1 MNHQQATDLIERY
14 FAGETS
20 REEETRLKAYFRT
33 GAVSPEL
40 EAYRPLFAYWA
51 GEAAVVAPPR
61 PGRRRVR
68 RLPRI
73 LLAVAASLLLV
84 VLVRFVHQREA
95 PPVSSFPVAQRTP
108 VDWSK
113 HEITDEEEALR
124 FLKTVLKS
132 TSENLT
138 RAPEITI
145 RELREVERILD

>member
-1 MNHQQATDLIERY
+1 MNHQQANELIERY

-20 REEETRLKAYFRT
+20 REEERKLKDYFGA

-51 GEAAVVAPPR
+51 EEAAVLAPPR
-61 PGRRRVR
+61 SGRQRVR

-73 LLAVAASLLLV
+73 LLAIAASLLLV
-84 VLVRFVHQREA
+84 VLVRFVHRREA
-95 PPVSSFPVAQRTP
+95 PAVGSFPVAQRTE

-132 TSENLT
+132 TSENIT
-138 RAPEITI
+138 RAPELTI
-145 RELREVERILD
+145 RELRQVERILD